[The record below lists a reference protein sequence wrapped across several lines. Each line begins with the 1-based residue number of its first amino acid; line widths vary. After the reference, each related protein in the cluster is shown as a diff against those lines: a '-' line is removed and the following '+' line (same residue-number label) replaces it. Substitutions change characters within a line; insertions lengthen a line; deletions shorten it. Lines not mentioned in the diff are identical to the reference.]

1 MTIIESVS
9 KQYSWNNCNKSLLSS
24 LAIVCLWQDAS
35 TCSRTCIIS
44 ASWVLNKLDSP
55 ERILRALWW
64 QPSEEKKKKKAW
76 LWTKENKYKD
86 ITDKVYVKWNS
97 QRMRL
102 MFKI

>member
-1 MTIIESVS
+1 MIIIESVS

-24 LAIVCLWQDAS
+24 LAIACLWQDAS

-64 QPSEEKKKKKAW
+64 QPSEEKKEKKVLTVNKREQIQGHNRQGICKVKF
-76 LWTKENKYKD
+76 TENEAD
-86 ITDKVYVKWNS
+86 V
-97 QRMRL
+97 
-102 MFKI
+102 